1 MINFKNS
8 VPALPVVSIKKAVDF
23 YQTKMGF
30 NARHQE
36 ETFAI
41 LVRGNV
47 EIHLWQAC
55 DKSWKFRSL
64 VLFLKPIWSGAET
77 FIAGTAS
84 CRVEVEGIDEL
95 YSEYKAQ
102 GVLHCEHSV
111 VEEQYWGHRDLA
123 TLDLYGNLITFYE
136 VVS

>member
-1 MINFKNS
+1 MISFKNS

-102 GVLHCEHSV
+102 GVLHGEHSV

>member
-1 MINFKNS
+1 MISFKNS

-30 NARHQE
+30 NARNQE

-102 GVLHCEHSV
+102 GVLHGEHSV

>member
-1 MINFKNS
+1 MIKFKNT
-8 VPALPVVSIKKAVDF
+8 VPALPVVSVRKAVDF
-23 YQTKMGF
+23 YQVKMGF
-30 NARHQE
+30 HARHQE
-36 ETFAI
+36 DTFAI
-41 LVRGNV
+41 LVRDNI

-95 YSEYKAQ
+95 YQEYKAQ
-102 GVLHCEHSV
+102 GVLHSEHSV

-136 VVS
+136 EVD

>member
-1 MINFKNS
+1 MVSFKKS
-8 VPALPVVSIKKAVDF
+8 IPALPVVSVKKAVDF
-23 YQTKMGF
+23 YQAKMGF
-30 NARHQE
+30 YARHQE
-36 ETFAI
+36 QTFAI
-41 LVRGNV
+41 LVRGDV

-64 VLFLKPIWSGAET
+64 ILFLRPIWSGAET

-84 CRVEVEGIDEL
+84 CRVEVEGIDQL
-95 YSEYKAQ
+95 YTEYKVQ
-102 GVLHCEHSV
+102 GVLHGEHSV

-123 TLDLYGNLITFYE
+123 TLDLYRNLITFYE

>member
-1 MINFKNS
+1 MVNFKNS
-8 VPALPVVSIKKAVDF
+8 IPALPAVSVKKAVDF
-23 YQTKMGF
+23 YQSKMGF
-30 NARHQE
+30 VARHQE
-36 ETFAI
+36 ESFAI
-41 LVRGNV
+41 LVRGSV

-55 DKSWKFRSL
+55 DKSWKYRSL
-64 VLFLKPIWSGAET
+64 ALFLRPIRSGAET

-84 CRVEVEGIDEL
+84 CRVEVEGVDEL
-95 YSEYKAQ
+95 YLEYKYQ
-102 GVLHCEHSV
+102 GVLHNEHSV

>member
-8 VPALPVVSIKKAVDF
+8 IPTLPAISVSKAVEF
-23 YQTKMGF
+23 YQAKLGF
-30 NARHQE
+30 YARHQE

-41 LVRGNV
+41 MTRGNV

-64 VLFLKPIWSGAET
+64 ALFLKPIWTGAET

-95 YSEYKAQ
+95 YQEYKLQ
-102 GVLHCEHSV
+102 GVLHNVHSV

-123 TLDLYGNLITFYE
+123 TLDLYGNLIVFYE
-136 VVS
+136 VVN

>member
-1 MINFKNS
+1 MVNFKKS
-8 VPALPVVSIKKAVDF
+8 IPALPVVSVKKAVDF
-23 YQTKMGF
+23 YQAKMGF
-30 NARHQE
+30 HARHQE
-36 ETFAI
+36 QTFAI
-41 LVRGNV
+41 LVRGEV

-64 VLFLKPIWSGAET
+64 VLFLRPIWSGAET

-95 YSEYKAQ
+95 YAEYKVQ
-102 GVLHCEHSV
+102 GVLHGEHSV